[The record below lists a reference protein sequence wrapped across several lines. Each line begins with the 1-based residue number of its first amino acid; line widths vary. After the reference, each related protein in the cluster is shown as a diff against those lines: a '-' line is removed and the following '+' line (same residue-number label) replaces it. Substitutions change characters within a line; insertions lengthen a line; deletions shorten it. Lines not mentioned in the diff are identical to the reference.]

1 MIIGLFGQRGHGKST
16 IAKMIQKHINIIHN
30 FGFNGPYLPIT
41 PFAQKIKDIIC
52 DVYKLTPQELEELKI
67 SDTRLNNWNKTVRE
81 AMQQVGTECFRSI
94 CPTTWTDYVLQS
106 YNYCIIDDGRF
117 LDEAQV
123 IKAKGGINII
133 VYRPEKVNRDKHESE
148 TEMWEVYNRLE
159 RWYQRMGVLSIP
171 PSVKDDGFH
180 HLILNTG
187 DDLQALESLIQSKT
201 IPMIEEHYAK
211 AD

>member
-16 IAKMIQKHINIIHN
+16 IAKLIQKHLKPHLMGYPII
-30 FGFNGPYLPIT
+30 

-52 DVYKLTPQELEELKI
+52 DVYKLTPQELNELKL
-67 SDTRLNNWNKTVRE
+67 SDTRIAGWNKTVRE
-81 AMQQVGTECFRSI
+81 ALQIVGTECFRSI

-106 YNYCIIDDGRF
+106 YNHCIIDDGRF
-117 LDEAQV
+117 FDEAAA

-133 VYRPEKVNRDKHESE
+133 VYRPEKVNRDNHQSESE
-148 TEMWEVYNRLE
+148 MKDVYIRIE
-159 RWYQRMGVLSIP
+159 SWYQKMGELSIP
-171 PSVKDDGFH
+171 PSARELGFQ

-187 DDLQALESLIQSKT
+187 EDLNLLESLIQSKT
-201 IPMIEEHYAK
+201 IPMIRGHYNAK